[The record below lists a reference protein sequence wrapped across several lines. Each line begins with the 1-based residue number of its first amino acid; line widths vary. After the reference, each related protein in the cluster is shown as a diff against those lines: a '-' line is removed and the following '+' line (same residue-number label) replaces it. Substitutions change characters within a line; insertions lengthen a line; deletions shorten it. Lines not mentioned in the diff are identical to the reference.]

1 MISSEPK
8 HICRLLPRCMMCWG
22 IPGRHSRGS
31 RAIFSSLKM
40 VSTQLSI
47 IQSTYY
53 CRVFTLTP
61 IIIDSGE
68 LGTNDYHPRMKAVH
82 EKNNARIKEIIN
94 QYGWPGFSLVGKE
107 GSKAAWLIVQHA
119 VLDTDFMDKCLPLLQ
134 NAITQ
139 GEAEGWCLA
148 YLQDRVL
155 TMSGKPQKYGTQH
168 DIDENGIA
176 YPLPIEDPEKVE
188 TLRKEVGLEPLSGA
202 TKRIQERHNLTVA
215 NRREN
220 NG

>member
-1 MISSEPK
+1 
-8 HICRLLPRCMMCWG
+8 
-22 IPGRHSRGS
+22 
-31 RAIFSSLKM
+31 
-40 VSTQLSI
+40 
-47 IQSTYY
+47 
-53 CRVFTLTP
+53 LTP
-61 IIIDSGE
+61 RLASKGIIELNQELKNELQSMQQEDQRVLQELIDSGE

-107 GSKAAWLIVQHA
+107 GSKAAWLVVQHA

-168 DIDENGIA
+168 DVDENGIA
-176 YPLPIEDPEKVE
+176 HPLPIEDLEKVE
-188 TLRKEVGLEPLSGA
+188 TLRKEVGLEPLSDA
-202 TKRIQERHNLTVA
+202 TRRIQERHNITVA